1 MIVRVLRSEHTTA
14 FLIGLLLLIYLVLRA
29 IYTPVLHDE
38 IATFFYFIQ
47 TNNFLPPNAHWDAN
61 NHLLNSFLGNLSF
74 QLFGD
79 APWTLRLPNVL
90 LFPVY
95 VLFTWKILSKLK
107 NIGLKWA
114 VFLVIIFTGYIF
126 EYFALCRGYGMS
138 LGFLMA
144 GIYFIISAYENN
156 IKWHPFLAV
165 ILLFFAVSANLTLVY
180 IYLMLVL
187 FAFIAMWFM
196 PAKKRI
202 HKVIICASLGLFS
215 LILLS
220 PLLYFSFELKS
231 RGALYYGGNGFI
243 DFTIKPLLKLLLN
256 NDSYLMI
263 VIVFLLFGGL
273 VLDFLF
279 TMIHS
284 IRSKRFDATHI
295 FVILLLGSIS
305 AIFLTHYILGVNYP
319 EDRTAMYL
327 APLFMLAI
335 AFALDKWNKK
345 LVALLVL
352 PLLFFP
358 FKFVKELGVN
368 QALFAIEE
376 RNVQEYFDYIE
387 EASQNQIHKPTI
399 GGYATQSFCWYY
411 MNYRNGGKQNAMLYT
426 LHPDTICDYQIVN
439 QHLTLNSDFL
449 SRYNKLNKKAVHHL
463 NLYKRKSSLT
473 KVLVSSADSITN
485 WNHTTNEFLNLHETE
500 AKKAWAG
507 KALLIEVS
515 GIIHAP
521 NKPFYATISAS
532 QKNKDWI
539 ELGQE
544 RVVLSWLRYD
554 WSDDTRVFHQQIVL
568 PNIAEDAEH
577 IQVFVWNIKT
587 KPFLV
592 KSLNVKIFLLY

>member
-1 MIVRVLRSEHTTA
+1 MRVLRSEHTTA

-47 TNNFLPPNAHWDAN
+47 TNDFLPPNAHWDAN

-79 APWTLRLPNVL
+79 AHWALRLPNVL
-90 LFPVY
+90 LFPIY
-95 VLFTWKILSKLK
+95 VLFTWKILSILK

-114 VFLVIIFTGYIF
+114 VFLAIIFTGYIF

-144 GIYFIISAYENN
+144 GIYFIISAHENN
-156 IKWHPFLAV
+156 KKWPLFLAV
-165 ILLFFAVSANLTLVY
+165 ILLFLAVSANLTLVY

-187 FAFIAMWFM
+187 FALIAIWHM
-196 PAKKRI
+196 PAKKLI
-202 HKVIICASLGLFS
+202 HKVIMCASLGLFS
-215 LILLS
+215 FMLLS

-243 DFTIKPLLKLLLN
+243 EFTVKPLLKLILN
-256 NDSYLMI
+256 SDSYLMI
-263 VIVFLLFGGL
+263 IIVFLLFGGL
-273 VLDFLF
+273 VLNFLF
-279 TMIHS
+279 TIIHNF
-284 IRSKRFDATHI
+284 RSKRFDATLI

-305 AIFLTHYILGVNYP
+305 AIFLTHYLLGVNYP

-327 APLFMLAI
+327 VPLFMLAL
-335 AFALDKWNKK
+335 AFSLDKWNKK
-345 LVALLVL
+345 LVAIIAL

-358 FKFVKELGVN
+358 FKFVGELGVD

-387 EASQNQIHKPTI
+387 EASQNQTHKPTV

-411 MNYRNGGKQNAMLYT
+411 MNYRNVGKQNAMLYSI
-426 LHPDTICDYQIVN
+426 HPDTICDYQIVN
-439 QHLTLNSDFL
+439 QHLTLNSDFN
-449 SRYNKLNKKAVHHL
+449 SRYNKLNKKAVHHH
-463 NLYKRKSSLT
+463 NLYKRKSTLT

-485 WNHTTNEFLNLHETE
+485 WNHTTNEFLNLHEVDAQAE
-500 AKKAWAG
+500 WAD

-515 GIIHAP
+515 GIIHSP

-532 QKNKDWI
+532 QKDQDWI

-554 WSDDTRVFHQQIVL
+554 WSDDTRVFHQRIIL
-568 PNIAEDAEH
+568 PNIAENAEH
-577 IQVFVWNIKT
+577 IQLFIWNIKSQS
-587 KPFLV
+587 FLV
-592 KSLNVKIFLLY
+592 KNLNVEVFLLH